1 MTTFETVT
9 AVVTLYLVGSGAM
22 ANGLAIGVILEAFIR
37 MILDKFK

>member
-1 MTTFETVT
+1 MSTFDTVT
-9 AVVTLYLVGSGAM
+9 AVIALYLIGSGAI